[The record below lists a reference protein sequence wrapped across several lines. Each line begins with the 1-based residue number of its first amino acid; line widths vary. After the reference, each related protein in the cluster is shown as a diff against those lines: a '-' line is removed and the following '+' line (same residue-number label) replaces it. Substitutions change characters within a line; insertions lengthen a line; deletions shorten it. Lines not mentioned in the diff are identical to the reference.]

1 MQDECWSVGV
11 WESKKQ
17 SAEWKNILFNALLSA
32 INSP

>member
-17 SAEWKNILFNALLSA
+17 SVEGINILFNALLSA